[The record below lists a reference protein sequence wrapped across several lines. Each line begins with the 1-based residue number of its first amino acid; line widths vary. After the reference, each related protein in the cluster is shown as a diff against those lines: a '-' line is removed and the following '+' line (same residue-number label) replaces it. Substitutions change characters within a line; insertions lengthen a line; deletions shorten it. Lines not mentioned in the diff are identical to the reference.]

1 MASKYVDTSSIINVI
16 GNIYN
21 KPGLLD
27 RTDKFTITEK
37 DFPEQFHKI
46 VVSSIAHLFERGVR
60 EMSLNVI
67 EDFLHQHPKSEACF
81 KSNKGDEWLLQASQ
95 SAKEESFNY
104 YYQRMKKF
112 TLLREFAEAGVD
124 VSGIYDADNILD
136 AKKKQIQEEWLDN
149 HTVAEVSQQIID
161 KINSVVETCVDNTFA
176 EITRP
181 GQGLK
186 EYKEQLK
193 LVPAVGLPLYGPI
206 VNTLTR
212 GARLGCFYI
221 RSASSGL
228 GKSRTLAADACY
240 VGCDEIFDYALGW
253 RSTGSAESCC
263 FISTEQTLE
272 EVQEMML
279 AFISGVNQKHIHL
292 ATYVGDEEQ
301 RVDKAIEVLEKSKV
315 YIICLPDFSMIDVEN
330 LIKRCIRE
338 YGVRYVFFDYLQS
351 SLKIL
356 SEITSQTRGMAL
368 REDQVLYML
377 SRHLKD
383 LAVEYDVFIETA
395 SQISGDFREVEIPD
409 QRLLRGSKALA
420 DPVDYGSIMLQVMPK
435 DLEKLQEILGSGNFQ
450 TPNVKMSVYKNR
462 GNEYTAMYLW
472 MYADPG
478 TCRYDGVFCT
488 DWNYQYIPVDDLKI
502 QAQCA
507 F

>member
-1 MASKYVDTSSIINVI
+1 MASKYTDTTSIINVI

-21 KPGLLD
+21 KPDLLD
-27 RTDKFTITEK
+27 RTDKFTITER

-46 VVSSIAHLFERGVR
+46 VMSSIVHLFEQGVR

-81 KSNKGDEWLLQASQ
+81 KSNKGDEWLLQASE

-104 YYQRMKKF
+104 YYQRLKKF
-112 TLLREFAEAGVD
+112 TLLREFADAGID

-149 HTVAEVSQQIID
+149 HTVAEVSQKVTD

-176 EITRP
+176 EIMRP

-228 GKSRTLAADACY
+228 GKSRTLSADACY
-240 VGCDEIFDYALGW
+240 VGCDEIFDYVLGW
-253 RSTGSAESCC
+253 RSTGSAEPCC
-263 FISTEQTLE
+263 YISTEQTLE

-279 AFISGVNQKHIHL
+279 AFISGVNQRHIHL
-292 ATYVGDEEQ
+292 ANYVGDEEQ
-301 RVDKAIEVLEKSKV
+301 RVDKAIEVLERSKV
-315 YIICLPDFSMIDVEN
+315 YVICLPDFSMTDVEN

-383 LAVEYDVFIETA
+383 LAVEHDVFIETA
-395 SQISGDFREVEIPD
+395 TQISGDYREIDIPD
-409 QRLLRGSKALA
+409 QRLLRGSKSIA
-420 DPVDYGSIMLQVMPK
+420 DAIDYGSIMLQVMPK

-450 TPNVKMSVYKNR
+450 TPNIKMSIYKNR

-472 MYADPG
+472 MHADPG

-488 DWNYQYIPVDDLKI
+488 DWNYQYLPVDDLKI
-502 QAQCA
+502 QARCA